1 MLTLG
6 RIDTLRHSGR
16 AKMLHQLGPEP
27 CIGSKY
33 LSIKSYFQT
42 WFSSQVVAA
51 LFKGLVAPEFVISP
65 LKQL

>member
-1 MLTLG
+1 
-6 RIDTLRHSGR
+6 
-16 AKMLHQLGPEP
+16 MLHQLGPEP